1 MLIEMSDDEP
11 DPRHSAPFKNSPQ
24 PSSPESGTRN
34 NNPVSWL
41 KSLIRGKASNSNNLR
56 EALEDYIEELEEN
69 SDGASIDTHHELVA
83 NVLQTHEKSADD
95 VMIPRADIV
104 AIEVNAPFE
113 ELRPILMDKQYS
125 RIPVYEETLDNVI
138 GTIHIKDILAK
149 ILAGEDIV
157 LSELAREVEI
167 VSPSMPVID
176 LLQMMRKDRRHMV
189 LVMDEFGGIDGL
201 VTINDIMEVIVGDI
215 DDEFDAEEDE
225 PRIIEKKD
233 GSLIADGRFDIDD
246 FEDRYGH
253 ILTSEEREEID
264 TLGGLAMSLADR
276 IPERGDILRHS
287 SGMTVEVLHVDKARV
302 HRLRLRDL
310 PHHYNGDEV

>member
-1 MLIEMSDDEP
+1 
-11 DPRHSAPFKNSPQ
+11 
-24 PSSPESGTRN
+24 
-34 NNPVSWL
+34 
-41 KSLIRGKASNSNNLR
+41 
-56 EALEDYIEELEEN
+56 
-69 SDGASIDTHHELVA
+69 
-83 NVLQTHEKSADD
+83 
-95 VMIPRADIV
+95 
-104 AIEVNAPFE
+104 
-113 ELRPILMDKQYS
+113 
-125 RIPVYEETLDNVI
+125 

-276 IPERGDILRHS
+276 
-287 SGMTVEVLHVDKARV
+287 
-302 HRLRLRDL
+302 
-310 PHHYNGDEV
+310 